1 MMVSGYVNVA
11 SAGVRAAD
19 LLVEACRSGSGE
31 DLRLETVRGLASDL
45 GRRLASLAETG
56 ADETSEQVVE
66 AALVCAD
73 LATLAVCNVPGL
85 PEDRRSL
92 GAAST
97 HLAAGATQALVA
109 LAEVETGGPEG
120 ARAENVSR
128 DIRSAGW
135 KADLAVRQLGEAG

>member
-1 MMVSGYVNVA
+1 M
-11 SAGVRAAD
+11 
-19 LLVEACRSGSGE
+19 
-31 DLRLETVRGLASDL
+31 DL

-56 ADETSEQVVE
+56 DDGTFEKMVE

-85 PEDRRSL
+85 PEGDKAL
-92 GAAST
+92 GAAAT
-97 HLAAGATQALVA
+97 HLAAGATHALVA
-109 LAEVETGGPEG
+109 LAGSEKPKGSH
-120 ARAENVSR
+120 AENISR

>member
-1 MMVSGYVNVA
+1 MVSGYVNGA

-19 LLVEACRSGSGE
+19 LFVEACRSGSGE

-56 ADETSEQVVE
+56 DDGTFGRTVE

-109 LAEVETGGPEG
+109 LAEAETEGPAEG
-120 ARAENVSR
+120 SRAENASR
-128 DIRSAGW
+128 DTRSAGW